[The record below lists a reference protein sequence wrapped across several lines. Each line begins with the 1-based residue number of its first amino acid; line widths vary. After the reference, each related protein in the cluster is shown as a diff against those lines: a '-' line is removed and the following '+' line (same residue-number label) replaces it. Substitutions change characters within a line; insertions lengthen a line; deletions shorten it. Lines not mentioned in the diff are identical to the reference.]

1 MIELSSRQQELLA
14 AIVEQYAELASPV
27 GSITFARLFDVSPAT
42 IRAEMAR
49 LEKLGLIYQ
58 PHTSAGRV
66 PTDKG
71 YRYYVN
77 TIGLDFI
84 SDDLTRPLTLRA
96 ERAIDRR
103 VEHAGEPAQAIRSA
117 VNSLSEITK
126 NIGIGTMGPSIYTRG
141 LEQLF
146 DQPEFSEGQGMRAV
160 GYLIDHL
167 DHWLR
172 EAAPTEPLSVFIG
185 KENPIGSNSNCTLVI
200 SRFRSPYSDVSHIG
214 VLGSTRQNY
223 RQVMNLVQ
231 HTAQSLEESFA

>member
-1 MIELSSRQQELLA
+1 
-14 AIVEQYAELASPV
+14 
-27 GSITFARLFDVSPAT
+27 
-42 IRAEMAR
+42 
-49 LEKLGLIYQ
+49 
-58 PHTSAGRV
+58 
-66 PTDKG
+66 
-71 YRYYVN
+71 
-77 TIGLDFI
+77 
-84 SDDLTRPLTLRA
+84 
-96 ERAIDRR
+96 
-103 VEHAGEPAQAIRSA
+103 
-117 VNSLSEITK
+117 
-126 NIGIGTMGPSIYTRG
+126 
-141 LEQLF
+141 
-146 DQPEFSEGQGMRAV
+146 MRAV